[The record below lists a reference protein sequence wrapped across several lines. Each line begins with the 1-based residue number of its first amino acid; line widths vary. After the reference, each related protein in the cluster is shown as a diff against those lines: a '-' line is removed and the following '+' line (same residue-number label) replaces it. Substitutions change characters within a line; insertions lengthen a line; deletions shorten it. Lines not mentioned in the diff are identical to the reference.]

1 MASTYTSNLAV
12 EKPGSGDY
20 VGTWDVPV
28 NADLDVFDRAIGT
41 IQVIDLSGGSVTLS
55 TAQARSAFL
64 NFIGA
69 MPSNV
74 TVTIPGLSSAPG
86 TVVSGK
92 SYICQHLCSNTS
104 AYTIT
109 LQTTVAG
116 QEVICLP
123 PSNATT
129 VIVQG
134 TNSSQAGSLKFGNLE
149 RIGTLVNLIGSSV
162 PNWVTQCTVPPYLNC
177 DGTAISSA
185 LYPILVDHWGWVQ
198 TPDLRSRV
206 PVSLGG
212 GAGLLSSDICGINGD
227 SWGASGGAQ
236 GITLSSAHIP
246 PVPIT
251 DPGHNHGITS
261 TSAFNYNISAA
272 VGTIVFNTATNKGST
287 SSTQTSS
294 FGVTQYSNTGI
305 TAGNV
310 TPTTHANVQPTY
322 VFGITMVRA
331 G

>member
-28 NADLDVFDRAIGT
+28 NSDFDVFDRAIGT

-64 NFIGA
+64 NFIGTL
-69 MPSNV
+69 PSNV

-86 TVVSGK
+86 TTISGK
-92 SYICQHLCSNTS
+92 GYICQHLCRNTS

-116 QEVICLP
+116 QEAVCLP
-123 PSNATT
+123 PVNATT

-134 TNSSQAGSLKFGNLE
+134 TNSSQAGSIKFGNLE

-177 DGTAISSA
+177 DGSAISSA
-185 LYPILVDHWGWVQ
+185 TYPVMHDLWGWAT
-198 TPDLRSRV
+198 TPDLRSKV
-206 PVSLGG
+206 QVSRGE
-212 GAGLLSSDICGINGD
+212 GAGLLTSAVCGIDGD
-227 SWGASGGAQ
+227 SWGANGGTQ
-236 GITLSSAHIP
+236 GVTLSSANMP
-246 PVPIT
+246 PVAIT
-251 DPGHNHGITS
+251 DPGHTHGI
-261 TSAFNYNISAA
+261 NYTGAIAA
-272 VGTIVFNTATNKGST
+272 VAAGYTTINAGTGIGSSRPTSLGNTNS
-287 SSTQTSS
+287 Q
-294 FGVTQYSNTGI
+294 VTGI
-305 TAGNV
+305 TAGTTN
-310 TPTTHANVQPTY
+310 PTTVNNVQPTY
-322 VFGITMVRA
+322 VFGITMVRV